1 MNKKLIKKN
10 KENNFYDYLN
20 EDNEENSN
28 EINNFQISS
37 KKLGRK
43 KKFEKDDVSKTH
55 TKLKK
60 DNRTNKIMKNFL
72 KFVVNF
78 LNDYAN
84 KMGKNKKFKLKRIKK
99 EQYFNVS
106 SIKKT
111 MNFTIKEFCEKEIC
125 SNSKYFKLP
134 LSEINQIISNF
145 KKDFLDLYLFEFYQR
160 FFLSKKFNDIQKE
173 YSLNED
179 TKNLYVYLE
188 KFNKELK
195 YKNLLQ
201 EIGENLIKFIDKH
214 SQKLILF
221 DPQSVLDYYDM
232 LDPIDDK
239 NDEQDT
245 NNTYGICDSD
255 EFLFSSSEN
264 KYL

>member
-20 EDNEENSN
+20 EDIEEDSN

-43 KKFEKDDVSKTH
+43 KKFEKDDESITHSKY
-55 TKLKK
+55 KK
-60 DNRTNKIMKNFL
+60 DNRTNKIMKYFL
-72 KFVVNF
+72 KFIVNF

-84 KMGKNKKFKLKRIKK
+84 KMGKNKKFKFKRITK
-99 EQYFNVS
+99 EKYFNVS
-106 SIKKT
+106 SIQRI
-111 MNFTIKEFCEKEIC
+111 MNFRIYEFCQKEII
-125 SNSKYFKLP
+125 SNSKSFKLP
-134 LSEINQIISNF
+134 LSEINNIISNF
-145 KKDFLDLYLFEFYQR
+145 KKDFLDLYLFEFYQKY
-160 FFLSKKFNDIQKE
+160 FLSKQFNDIQKE

-188 KFNKELK
+188 KFKDLK
-195 YKNLLQ
+195 YKDLLK
-201 EIGENLIKFIDKH
+201 ETGENLIKCIDKH
-214 SQKLILF
+214 PQKLKLF
-221 DPQSVLDYYDM
+221 DPNHEDN
-232 LDPIDDK
+232 K

-245 NNTYGICDSD
+245 NNTYENFDFD
-255 EFLFSSSEN
+255 ELFFSSNEN

>member
-55 TKLKK
+55 SKLKK

-84 KMGKNKKFKLKRIKK
+84 KMGKNKKFKFKRIKK

-106 SIKKT
+106 SIQRI
-111 MNFTIKEFCEKEIC
+111 MNFTIYEFCEKEIY

-134 LSEINQIISNF
+134 LSEINNIISNF
-145 KKDFLDLYLFEFYQR
+145 KKDFLDLYLFEFYQK

-188 KFNKELK
+188 KFNKELQ
-195 YKNLLQ
+195 YKELLQ
-201 EIGENLIKFIDKH
+201 EIGENLIKYLDKH
-214 SQKLILF
+214 SQELKLF
-221 DPQSVLDYYDM
+221 DPI
-232 LDPIDDK
+232 DPTDEDNK

-245 NNTYGICDSD
+245 NNTYANFDRDGFY
-255 EFLFSSSEN
+255 FLSSEN
-264 KYL
+264 KYW